1 MKFAHIGLMIS
12 ESYVDIFK
20 QTNANI
26 IFFLKKK
33 KGGVGKFPH
42 VKYSEIVSSKEKMK
56 TYF

>member
-26 IFFLKKK
+26 IFFEKK

-42 VKYSEIVSSKEKMK
+42 VKYSEIVPNKEKMK